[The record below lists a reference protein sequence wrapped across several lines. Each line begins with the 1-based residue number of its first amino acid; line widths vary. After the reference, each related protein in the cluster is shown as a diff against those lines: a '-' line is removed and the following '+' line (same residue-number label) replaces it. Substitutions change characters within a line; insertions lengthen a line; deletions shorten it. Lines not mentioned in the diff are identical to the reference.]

1 MQFFPDSRTFLSFGI
16 FRITYY
22 ALGYLF
28 GGSAAY
34 YFINKD
40 MKNNGYKSETVED
53 LFFGVFISGIIGA
66 RIWYVLFSNI
76 NYYLSNPIK
85 ILFIFE
91 GGLAIQGGIFGGLI
105 YAYYYTKKHK
115 MSLLRTTDAF
125 IPSVLIGQAIG
136 RWGNFANQ
144 EAYGNIVSESFYDNF
159 PTFIKDKM
167 FIDGAY
173 RQPTFLWESG
183 FNLLGFILIRYVYKR
198 FNRNKRGDLTYMYFL
213 WYGVTRFFVEGF
225 RSDSLMFMGL
235 RMAQIISILF
245 IVVGLLGIF
254 GAFEKFIKKEKP
266 LILFDLD
273 GTLLN
278 TAPAIIE
285 SYKYL
290 FNKYRKD
297 VVFDE
302 EKQLEVIGPSLFV
315 MFEKYFPDKDVD
327 ELVKEYR
334 EYNFKIHKEFV
345 SPMNNAEALLKQ
357 LKEEGYKIGVVS
369 TKLKDAVEMGLKM
382 FNLDEYI
389 ELVIGYDSVKNQK
402 PDPEGLL
409 LACKEM
415 NHTQD
420 ECIYI
425 GDTPTDIKAAKN
437 AGIYSIGYI
446 FDENRKQALI
456 DSKPNK
462 IIKDLIEVLDILKEG
477 NKSWTKDMM

>member
-1 MQFFPDSRTFLSFGI
+1 M
-16 FRITYY
+16 
-22 ALGYLF
+22 
-28 GGSAAY
+28 
-34 YFINKD
+34 
-40 MKNNGYKSETVED
+40 
-53 LFFGVFISGIIGA
+53 
-66 RIWYVLFSNI
+66 
-76 NYYLSNPIK
+76 
-85 ILFIFE
+85 
-91 GGLAIQGGIFGGLI
+91 
-105 YAYYYTKKHK
+105 
-115 MSLLRTTDAF
+115 
-125 IPSVLIGQAIG
+125 
-136 RWGNFANQ
+136 
-144 EAYGNIVSESFYDNF
+144 
-159 PTFIKDKM
+159 
-167 FIDGAY
+167 
-173 RQPTFLWESG
+173 
-183 FNLLGFILIRYVYKR
+183 
-198 FNRNKRGDLTYMYFL
+198 
-213 WYGVTRFFVEGF
+213 
-225 RSDSLMFMGL
+225 
-235 RMAQIISILF
+235 
-245 IVVGLLGIF
+245 
-254 GAFEKFIKKEKP
+254 
-266 LILFDLD
+266 FDLD

-297 VVFDE
+297 IVFDE

-425 GDTPTDIKAAKN
+425 EILLLIYKPLKMLVYILLDILL
-437 AGIYSIGYI
+437 
-446 FDENRKQALI
+446 DEDRKQALI

-462 IIKDLIEVLDILKEG
+462 IIKDLIEVLDILKED